1 MLDAAGLDVAYGDLR
16 VLWDVSLTVRRGEL
30 VALVGPN
37 GAGKTTTLRALFGL
51 VPVQRGRVVFEGA
64 DLLAEPP
71 HARIRR
77 GLSLVPEGRQFFP
90 HMTVED
96 NLELGCFALG
106 ARNGLR
112 RELDRIYAMFPPLAD
127 RRRQAA
133 GTLSGGQQQM
143 LAIGM
148 GLISHP
154 VLLALD
160 EPSLGLAPLVVDQ
173 FYEVLA
179 RLRGEGLTVLLV
191 EQQIYAALGLADRA
205 YILETGRIRREG
217 TGRDLLAD
225 PYIRSTY
232 LGIGAPPPPSQR

>member
-1 MLDAAGLDVAYGDLR
+1 MLEVAGLDVAYGDLR
-16 VLWDVSLTVRRGEL
+16 VLWDVSLSVRQGEL

-37 GAGKTTTLRALFGL
+37 GAGKTTTLRAIFGL
-51 VPVQRGRVVFEGA
+51 VPILKGSVTFRGA
-64 DLLAEPP
+64 SLLAEPP
-71 HARIRR
+71 YTRIRH

-90 HMTVED
+90 HMTVAE
-96 NLELGCFALG
+96 NLELGCYAVG

-112 RELDRIYAMFPPLAD
+112 QELGRIYAIFPVLAE
-127 RRRQAA
+127 RRRQLA

-160 EPSLGLAPLVVDQ
+160 EPSLGLAPMVVDSV
-173 FYEVLA
+173 YDAVA
-179 RLRGEGLTVLLV
+179 RLKAEGLTVLLV
-191 EQQIYAALGLADRA
+191 EQQIYAALELADRA
-205 YILETGRIRREG
+205 YILETGRIRLEG
-217 TGRDLLAD
+217 TGRALLAD

-232 LGIGAPPPPSQR
+232 LGVTSAAAPPR